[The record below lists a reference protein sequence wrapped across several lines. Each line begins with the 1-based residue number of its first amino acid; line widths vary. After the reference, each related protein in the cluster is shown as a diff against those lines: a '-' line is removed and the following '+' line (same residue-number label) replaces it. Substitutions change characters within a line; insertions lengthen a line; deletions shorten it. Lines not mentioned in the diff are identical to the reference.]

1 MVLWQGLLHS
11 RSCELHNRMPS
22 IRQLY
27 RNDKWKEKI
36 RNNHLLRNNY
46 VITQAVRAPRTFVSG
61 SKTNSSR
68 NLLGKSRPWCYWWY
82 PYSRSNEMGN
92 PRMSSHC
99 MDFGKLIYRNSRFFE
114 ITDSP
119 KVSSSR
125 NRLSTEIDVF
135 SKSSIHRNYHFL
147 EIAGSPKLWFSRN
160 RRFAEIIIFSKSSI
174 HWNCHFIGIVD
185 SPKLTISQNFWCT
198 EIVIFSKLN
207 FRSG

>member
-36 RNNHLLRNNY
+36 RNSHLLRHNY
-46 VITQAVRAPRTFVSG
+46 VITPAVRAPRTFVSG

-99 MDFGKLIYRNSRFFE
+99 MDFGKLIYRNSWFFE
-114 ITDSP
+114 INDSP
-119 KVSSSR
+119 ILSSSR
-125 NRLSTEIDVF
+125 NLLSTEIDIF
-135 SKSSIHRNYHFL
+135 SKSSIHRIYHFL
-147 EIAGSPKLWFSRN
+147 EIVDLLKLSFYRYRWF
-160 RRFAEIIIFSKSSI
+160 
-174 HWNCHFIGIVD
+174 
-185 SPKLTISQNFWCT
+185 T
-198 EIVIFSKLN
+198 EIVISSKLN